1 MGERKMTKDSK
12 IRNWQVDTCNS
23 IRKPMPP
30 ASHFH
35 TTKSGKKGYDRKE
48 SKRIERELVWNKKS
62 HNLVKW
68 KQSV

>member
-1 MGERKMTKDSK
+1 MTKDSK

-48 SKRIERELVWNKKS
+48 SKRIERELV
-62 HNLVKW
+62 
-68 KQSV
+68 